1 MTFLE
6 IIKTGGAVC
15 GSALSILAFIMVI
28 IKPIRKKVVSK
39 IITVTHKKEI
49 EAHGKELNSLA
60 QELSEVKGVINE
72 IKELLFINE
81 KDRLKGELF
90 NCGNR
95 CRRGIP
101 LQLEEYRYIQEV
113 YQKYSDEL
121 HCNHNGTEEY
131 NFIRDYFNSLDNQEK
146 LK

>member
-6 IIKTGGAVC
+6 IIKNGGAIC
-15 GSALSILAFIMVI
+15 GSAISIVTFLALI
-28 IKPIRKKVVSK
+28 IKPVRKWLVNK
-39 IITVTHKKEI
+39 IVAITHKKEI
-49 EAHGKELNSLA
+49 EAQEKKLNSLA
-60 QELSEVKGVINE
+60 KELAEVKGVINE

-95 CRRGIP
+95 CRRNIP
-101 LQLEEYRYIQEV
+101 LPLEEYRYIQEV

-131 NFIRDYFNSLDNQEK
+131 EYIRDYFNSVDNQEK
-146 LK
+146 IK